1 MTVKGQKLGESYQ
14 VVVPPSFVTVQFM
27 LKVSNKSPIEL
38 IFLNILEGKLKA
50 PTWTFYQ
57 LVICHPI
64 LWIRR
69 ELKIKVTAFP

>member
-1 MTVKGQKLGESYQ
+1 MITKGQKLGESYQ
-14 VVVPPSFVTVQFM
+14 VVVPLSFVTMQFV

-57 LVICHPI
+57 LVMPFNS
-64 LWIRR
+64 LD
-69 ELKIKVTAFP
+69 